1 VIRVKFYQNKEQK
14 VKMTHSKSYVI
25 FSPMNTI
32 LLVVQI
38 ALSLILVILIL
49 LQSNESSLGGAFG
62 GDDSGGVAHTRRG
75 IEKTIFQ
82 ATIVFGIIFVVVSFV
97 VFAIS

>member
-1 VIRVKFYQNKEQK
+1 
-14 VKMTHSKSYVI
+14 
-25 FSPMNTI
+25 MNAI
-32 LLVVQI
+32 LPIIQI
-38 ALSLILVILIL
+38 LLSLILVILIL

-62 GDDSGGVAHTRRG
+62 GSDDAGVAHTRRG

-82 ATIVFGIIFVVVSFV
+82 ATFVFGIVFVVVSFV